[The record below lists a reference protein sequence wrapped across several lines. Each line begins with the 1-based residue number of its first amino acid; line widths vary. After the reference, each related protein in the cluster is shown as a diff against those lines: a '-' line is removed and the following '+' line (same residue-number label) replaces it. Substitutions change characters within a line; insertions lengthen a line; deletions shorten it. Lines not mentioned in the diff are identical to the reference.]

1 MAIFGR
7 RQAPHTGRHS
17 PIPAAYRDQGEHR
30 AVGRRNQAFR
40 RDPAAVIAD
49 FLNQFVADEPDAFD
63 RRDARTLIRWLHD
76 EGWQITPTR
85 GD

>member
-1 MAIFGR
+1 MDR
-7 RQAPHTGRHS
+7 VSSEP
-17 PIPAAYRDQGEHR
+17 PAEEPR
-30 AVGRRNQAFR
+30 AFR

-63 RRDARTLIRWLHD
+63 RPDPRTLIRWLRD